1 MSDNYAVPNFPSQ
14 DEMDKDAR
22 VAELEETLTL
32 AYRLSLQDAWQE
44 LRELL
49 AERSVP

>member
-1 MSDNYAVPNFPSQ
+1 MSNYHPEYKPACKLAN
-14 DEMDKDAR
+14 AR
-22 VAELEETLTL
+22 IAELEETITL

-49 AERSVP
+49 AERSAP